1 MLFIL
6 FLTTSLVA
14 SSADCS
20 AAIGATPP
28 DCGRDDDTALLQV
41 HAETHKLK
49 KSSLGSHEQ
58 KTTDA
63 TKHNVDLVKSKMVV
77 PNLASIA
84 RSRKWFRLEVQP
96 PEWAKNIGTPGKG
109 IDKWSLSDTVALGS
123 AFAMFIC
130 FDIFIIPKLS
140 YTVRSHCIVFMVML
154 VLSAAYGFLVFA
166 QRGVTDMVAWATGW
180 VVEIALSTDNL
191 FVFHVIFKAFRVPDE
206 QAGFALTV
214 GIYGA
219 MFFRVIFIVVLS
231 KLIKVSHVFLL
242 IVGLALIASGIMAL
256 SDDDDDDVDSLYT
269 VRFFKWV
276 FGSRLYG
283 EYAAGCRLFVKDGA
297 GSTQIT
303 MLFLVTCVVAVV
315 DVFFAVDS
323 VGSKIGQIPSI
334 YINLSSSFLAMFTL
348 RALFFL
354 VRDAVDYFE
363 LLKYGIASILV
374 LVGVQVIISKWVDPL
389 PLGINCVV
397 IAGLFAVAALASVI
411 KAKLYPSEED
421 DDSDLKGSPSSNNSM
436 PWEAKSP
443 EPSPAPSARPPSSR
457 SRERPAAPAHA
468 PQMVMRN
475 QAPQDPLETSL
486 SKWYDSPE
494 NAPKAENGDPLV
506 HSLGQWYAD
515 GMPMPD
521 SMTPGTHV
529 VAMEEE
535 IHTQ

>member
-1 MLFIL
+1 
-6 FLTTSLVA
+6 
-14 SSADCS
+14 
-20 AAIGATPP
+20 
-28 DCGRDDDTALLQV
+28 
-41 HAETHKLK
+41 
-49 KSSLGSHEQ
+49 
-58 KTTDA
+58 
-63 TKHNVDLVKSKMVV
+63 
-77 PNLASIA
+77 
-84 RSRKWFRLEVQP
+84 
-96 PEWAKNIGTPGKG
+96 
-109 IDKWSLSDTVALGS
+109 
-123 AFAMFIC
+123 
-130 FDIFIIPKLS
+130 
-140 YTVRSHCIVFMVML
+140 
-154 VLSAAYGFLVFA
+154 
-166 QRGVTDMVAWATGW
+166 
-180 VVEIALSTDNL
+180 
-191 FVFHVIFKAFRVPDE
+191 
-206 QAGFALTV
+206 
-214 GIYGA
+214 
-219 MFFRVIFIVVLS
+219 
-231 KLIKVSHVFLL
+231 
-242 IVGLALIASGIMAL
+242 
-256 SDDDDDDVDSLYT
+256 LYT

-334 YINLSSSFLAMFTL
+334 YINLSSSLLAMFTL

-421 DDSDLKGSPSSNNSM
+421 DDSDLKGSPSSRSL

-457 SRERPAAPAHA
+457 SRECPAAPAHA
-468 PQMVMRN
+468 AAPCANAVMRN

-521 SMTPGTHV
+521 SMTPGTQV

-535 IHTQ
+535 SRATK